1 MEYKKLTRLSML
13 LALSIL
19 FSIVESFFPFING
32 YIPGI
37 KLGLANVV
45 IVIALMTYGSREAF
59 GLATLRV
66 ILMGLLR
73 TGLFSTTF
81 FFSLGGA
88 FFSICAM
95 VFAQKSKLS
104 IIGISIVGSIFH
116 SIGQI
121 CVAIFLLKVPT
132 LLYYLPWMILFSI
145 VTGSIIGYF
154 AKQLIN
160 HYQSRL

>member
-1 MEYKKLTRLSML
+1 ML

-19 FSIVESFFPFING
+19 LSILESFFPFVNG

-37 KLGLANVV
+37 KLGIANVITI
-45 IVIALMTYGSREAF
+45 IVLIIYGRKEAF
-59 GLATLRV
+59 ELSFLRV
-66 ILMGLLR
+66 ILMGILR

-88 FFSICAM
+88 LFSITAM
-95 VFAQKSKLS
+95 SLVQKSKLS
-104 IIGISIVGSIFH
+104 IIGISIMGSIFH

-145 VTGSIIGYF
+145 ITGSIIGYF
-154 AKQLIN
+154 AKQLISHFKVDCN
-160 HYQSRL
+160 F